1 VRGANLDRIQII
13 KGWLDANGDTRER
26 VYDVVV
32 SGGRKI
38 GSDGRC
44 RTAVGKTVD
53 VKTASYTDTI
63 GDPLMMGYW
72 KDLPKGVPAAEQ
84 ERAFTSPVWYTP

>member
-32 SGGRKI
+32 SGGCNI

-44 RTAVGKTVD
+44 RTPVANTVD
-53 VKTASYTDTI
+53 VKTAS
-63 GDPLMMGYW
+63 
-72 KDLPKGVPAAEQ
+72 
-84 ERAFTSPVWYTP
+84 